1 MLYVIIVAAIVIFW
15 LVAIDRP
22 VLKVS
27 FKEGHIHL
35 VKGNLP
41 PSFRHN
47 LVEIGEKTPF
57 DGEMKVYSL
66 RTGAKLVFNK
76 QVPKK
81 VQQRIRNVF
90 SHQGF
95 KSSKGRNTP
104 NKHINCNNH

>member
-27 FKEGHIHL
+27 FKEGHIHS

-90 SHQGF
+90 PHQGI
-95 KSSKGRNTP
+95 KSSKGK
-104 NKHINCNNH
+104 KHA

>member
-27 FKEGHIHL
+27 FKEGHIHS

-47 LVEIGEKTPF
+47 LVEMVQSWCSINKCQRKSNKEFVTYFHIK
-57 DGEMKVYSL
+57 DLSLAKV
-66 RTGAKLVFNK
+66 
-76 QVPKK
+76 
-81 VQQRIRNVF
+81 
-90 SHQGF
+90 
-95 KSSKGRNTP
+95 RNTP